1 MEEVKKMPQKIAV
14 VTGPTATGKT
24 RLGVLLAETLGGEVV
39 SADSMQV
46 YRRMDIGTAKP
57 APEETRGVPHHL
69 IDVAEPDEN
78 YSVARYVEAAGA
90 ACDEILGR
98 GRLPVVVGGT
108 GLYIDSLL
116 TGRDFALRDDGGRCR
131 AELNARYD
139 EIGGKAL
146 LTELSQ
152 FDPLRAAKLHAAD
165 KKRIVRAIEVFLL
178 TGKTITAHDEETKKR
193 PPRYDAA
200 VIALDFRDRADL
212 YARIDARVDKMVESG
227 LFGEVRALLDAGLSP
242 ACTAMQAIGYKEAAA
257 ALRGELSESEAVALI
272 KAGSR
277 RYAKRQLTWLR
288 AKPGI
293 FWIRWEKEPDF
304 AFAHSLSTDFLRS
317 CGVE

>member
-1 MEEVKKMPQKIAV
+1 MEEVSKLSQKIAV

-24 RLGVLLAETLGGEVV
+24 RLGVRLSERFGGEVV

-46 YRRMDIGTAKP
+46 YRHMDIGTAKP

-90 ACDEILGR
+90 ACDDILGR
-98 GRLPVVVGGT
+98 GLLPVVVGGT
-108 GLYIDSLL
+108 GLYIDSLIS
-116 TGRDFALRDDGGRCR
+116 GRRFALRDDGGRCR
-131 AELNARYD
+131 AELNARYE

-146 LTELSQ
+146 LTELAQ
-152 FDPLRAAKLHAAD
+152 LDPDRAAKLHAAD
-165 KKRIVRAIEVFLL
+165 QKRIVRAYEVFLL
-178 TGKTITAHDEETKKR
+178 TGRTITAHDEETKKS

-200 VIALDFRDRADL
+200 VIALDFKDRADL
-212 YARIDARVDKMVESG
+212 YARIDARVDQMVRAG
-227 LFGEVRALLDAGLSP
+227 LFEEVRALLVAGLSP
-242 ACTAMQAIGYKEAAA
+242 DCTAMQAIGYKESAA
-257 ALRGELSESEAVALI
+257 ALRGEFSEAEAVVRI
-272 KAGSR
+272 KMESR

-288 AKPGI
+288 TKPNV

-304 AFAHSLSTDFLRS
+304 DFALSLSTDFLRS
-317 CGVE
+317 CGLE